1 MTPIY
6 RPETA
11 IELAIAESLLVAHD
25 IPYYVHNRG
34 VASLYPGIQ
43 LHLLNA
49 RTILVP
55 AEVSEMAGDVLAHF
69 LEDVSA
75 LRQSRE
81 RSFWHIVRLIF
92 ETVCTGWCV
101 PRVGYAGGCRAR
113 AGHRER

>member
-11 IELAIAESLLVAHD
+11 IELAIAESLLEGHE

-34 VASLYPGIQ
+34 FASLYPGIQ
-43 LHLLNA
+43 IHLLNA

-55 AEVSEMAGDVLAHF
+55 AEASEMAKDVLAHF
-69 LEDVSA
+69 LEDASG

-81 RSFWHIVRLIF
+81 RSSWHIVRLIF
-92 ETVCTGWCV
+92 EALCAGWCV
-101 PRVGYAGGCRAR
+101 PRVGYAGGKTL
-113 AGHRER
+113 EP

>member
-11 IELAIAESLLVAHD
+11 IELAIAESLLEAHE

-34 VASLYPGIQ
+34 FASLYPGMQ

-49 RTILVP
+49 RAILVP
-55 AEVSEMAGDVLAHF
+55 AEASEMAKDVLAHF
-69 LEDVSA
+69 LEDVSG

-81 RSFWHIVRLIF
+81 RSFWHIVRLIL
-92 ETVCTGWCV
+92 EALSIGWCV
-101 PRVGYAGGCRAR
+101 PRVGYAGGKRL
-113 AGHRER
+113 EP

>member
-11 IELAIAESLLVAHD
+11 IELAIAESLLEAHE

-34 VASLYPGIQ
+34 FASLYPGIQ
-43 LHLLNA
+43 VHLLNA

-55 AEVSEMAGDVLAHF
+55 AEASELAKDVLAHF
-69 LEDVSA
+69 LEDVSG

-81 RSFWHIVRLIF
+81 RSPWHIVRLIV
-92 ETVCTGWCV
+92 ETLCMAWCV
-101 PRVGYAGGCRAR
+101 PRVRYAEGKRL
-113 AGHRER
+113 EP